1 MKKVNHESKTNRDG
15 LEKSHVLGLFKNV
28 QMQGAQKTEPRSV
41 YGYTLSDAVC
51 SATQQMSVFQ
61 QSPSNPLI
69 IPLFIMNSGCPHRCI
84 FCNQKITAGNFP
96 PKITKKFFNSE
107 VKSYL
112 TWNKDKSRKVEIAF
126 YGGSFTGVDPA
137 YQEELL
143 SWAYSFIQKEVVN
156 SIRISTRPDYITE
169 SNLPVLKK
177 YGVTTV
183 EIGAQSFID
192 EVLQFAQRGHDAT
205 TIVKT
210 MIILKEHGFR
220 TGLHL
225 MAGLPKDTKEGF
237 IYSLDKTIELKP
249 DTVRIHPVIVFSGT
263 ALAEEFKK
271 GKYRPLELSDAVEL
285 CGLAWQ
291 KLSLAGIR
299 VIRMG
304 VQLTTEMEKDGAV
317 LAGPIHP
324 ALGSLVLS
332 SIFYD
337 RTIKILENVS
347 PDTKEFCFRLSERD
361 ISNFRGLNNMNIS
374 AIKKLYPRT
383 NLIVESNINQ
393 KRGVISVATDS
404 GKYFTLNIQD
414 FETV

>member
-1 MKKVNHESKTNRDG
+1 MKKANTGVLN
-15 LEKSHVLGLFKNV
+15 KSHGSGLFKNV
-28 QMQGAQKTEPRSV
+28 QMQGVQKTELRSV
-41 YGYTLSDAVC
+41 YGNTLSGAVC

-69 IPLFIMNSGCPHRCI
+69 IPIFIMNSGCPHRCI

-96 PKITKKFFNSE
+96 LKITKEYFDSE
-107 VKSYL
+107 VQSYL

-143 SWAYSFIQKEVVN
+143 SWAYSFIQN
-156 SIRISTRPDYITE
+156 GFAHSIRISTRPDYITE

-192 EVLQFAQRGHDAT
+192 EVLQFAQRGHDSAA
-205 TIVKT
+205 IVKA
-210 MIILKEHGFR
+210 MITLKDHGFH

-225 MAGLPKDTKEGF
+225 MAGLPKDTEEGF
-237 IYSLDKTIELKP
+237 IYSLDKTIDLRP

-263 ALAEEFKK
+263 TLAEELRK
-271 GKYRPLELSDAVEL
+271 GKYKPLELSDAVEL
-285 CGLAWQ
+285 CKLARK
-291 KLSLAGIR
+291 KLSVAGIR
-299 VIRMG
+299 IIRIG
-304 VQLTTEMEKDGAV
+304 VQLTKEMEKDDAV

-337 RTIKILENVS
+337 HTIKLLDKIS
-347 PDTKEFCFRLSERD
+347 PNAKELRFSLSERD

-374 AIKKLYPRT
+374 AIKKLYPGT
-383 NLIVESNINQ
+383 KIIVRSFAEQ
-393 KRGVISVATDS
+393 KRGAISVNTDS
-404 GKYFTLNIQD
+404 VESFTTEIPGII
-414 FETV
+414 